1 MSSEPLMIQSS
12 SAHDRPLAD
21 WYTQVRQG
29 QIKLPRFQRMEAW
42 DRNRIISFLN
52 TILQNLPIGVTLI
65 LEVGDNEKFISR
77 FIETAAPNASERVAQ
92 HLLDGQQRLTAF
104 WRAVH
109 NNYDWETYFVYLPEF
124 DEYHEAPWSDSIEVY
139 CRTRYVRNDKKYPM
153 WPDQPKECL
162 IRGLVPTHLL
172 NPWEGEQWTDEWVKS
187 ALESKMPSASD
198 PNYAQAFPEFYD
210 FQDRVKKRIT
220 KLRET
225 VAHFNL
231 PYLSLPVDTPKD
243 VALQVFINMNTN
255 SKPLTLYDIVVAE
268 VEAVKGE
275 SLHALIDELSEA
287 HPDIERY
294 GDPSGLVLTT
304 SALLQGR
311 LPNNRGAIEM
321 DKAAMIHS

>member
-1 MSSEPLMIQSS
+1 
-12 SAHDRPLAD
+12 
-21 WYTQVRQG
+21 
-29 QIKLPRFQRMEAW
+29 
-42 DRNRIISFLN
+42 
-52 TILQNLPIGVTLI
+52 
-65 LEVGDNEKFISR
+65 
-77 FIETAAPNASERVAQ
+77 
-92 HLLDGQQRLTAF
+92 
-104 WRAVH
+104 
-109 NNYDWETYFVYLPEF
+109 
-124 DEYHEAPWSDSIEVY
+124 
-139 CRTRYVRNDKKYPM
+139 M